1 MEKLKMHDLLLKY
14 ITDKN
19 HGSIKNIYNN
29 LDDRI
34 VCDNPEPFIGHTY
47 GNAYDEIFGMFDRN
61 SNINFLEIGIQR
73 GGSLLATR
81 DYFKNANIYGVDIKD
96 SILPEYKREDF
107 NYIISDIK
115 DPSVT
120 EKLRDVNFDI
130 IIDDGSHMLHDVLFV
145 VSNYLSKLNTNGVLV
160 IEDCQNPDHW
170 LNEVRRISPNGY
182 EVTTKD
188 LRGDTPHSSYDNFL
202 IIIKKIK

>member
-1 MEKLKMHDLLLKY
+1 MHDLLLKY

-19 HGSIKNIYNN
+19 HGAIKNIYNN

-34 VCDNPEPFIGHTY
+34 VCENPEPYIGHTY
-47 GNAYDEIFGMFDRN
+47 GSSYDEIFESFDRE
-61 SNINFLEIGIQR
+61 SEINYLEIGIQR
-73 GGSLLATR
+73 GGSLLATK
-81 DYFKNANIYGVDIKD
+81 DYFPNGNIYGVDIKD
-96 SILPEYKREDF
+96 SILPEYRREDF

-115 DPSVT
+115 EELVF
-120 EKLRDVNFDI
+120 EKLKDVNFDI

-145 VSNYLSKLNTNGVLV
+145 VNKYLSKLKMNGVLI
-160 IEDCQNPDHW
+160 IEDCQNPDNW
-170 LNEVRRISPNGY
+170 LNEVRRVTPDGF

-188 LRGDTPHSSYDNFL
+188 LRRDTPYSSYDNFL